1 LPEHRS
7 GCPINLT
14 LEVIGDRWSL
24 LILRDMMFGHRR
36 HLRELLRATFRAMR
50 RLPDAFEV
58 SIEVGGETL
67 AFEHPD
73 AAEAYGMA
81 LLALIRR
88 TR

>member
-1 LPEHRS
+1 
-7 GCPINLT
+7 
-14 LEVIGDRWSL
+14 
-24 LILRDMMFGHRR
+24 
-36 HLRELLRATFRAMR
+36 MR